1 MPIKNI
7 NRNFQL
13 FAPILRLIITMKQFL
28 LLTTLIGSVIVS
40 NAQKVDSIFFHLYTD
55 SLKKGTH
62 NYINVDGKTSDGK
75 WKPLTGKDIEFST
88 TYGKFD
94 GNELILPDDP
104 VVDKLTVKA
113 VLKTNP
119 AIWKEVTIWIKKTP
133 DPEILPTKE
142 EILRDKPKKNS
153 KSKG

>member
-1 MPIKNI
+1 
-7 NRNFQL
+7 
-13 FAPILRLIITMKQFL
+13 MKQFFL
-28 LLTTLIGSVIVS
+28 IAILTGSAIIS

-75 WKPLTGKDIEFST
+75 WRPLTGKDIEFTS

-104 VVDKLTVKA
+104 TVEKLTVKA
-113 VLKTNP
+113 VLKSNP
-119 AIWKEVTIWIKKTP
+119 AVWKEVTIWIKKKP

-142 EILRDKPKKNS
+142 DILRDKPQKNS

>member
-1 MPIKNI
+1 MKK
-7 NRNFQL
+7 FFL
-13 FAPILRLIITMKQFL
+13 FTILV
-28 LLTTLIGSVIVS
+28 GSAIFS

-75 WKPLTGKDIEFST
+75 WKPLTGKDIEFTS

-104 VVDKLTVKA
+104 PVEKLTVKA

-119 AIWKEVTIWIKKTP
+119 AIWKEVTIWIKKKP
-133 DPEILPTKE
+133 DPELPTKE
-142 EILRDKPKKNS
+142 EILRDKPQKNS